1 VRLIRRGTAPFEQAG
16 GGAMRLEMRGVDHE
30 PVRLVCMSGQ
40 LGGDAVED
48 LMRLHRMKRL

>member
-1 VRLIRRGTAPFEQAG
+1 
-16 GGAMRLEMRGVDHE
+16 MRLEMRGVDHE